1 MPHLEAFFEFGGTV
15 ELLTTADTTLEK
27 YDIIMS
33 ELMWGVDQGL
43 RDKTGTIKVQEL
55 DEDGKPVYVDPSA
68 VPLTPKEIDLH
79 IPLLLSQEV
88 QWIEFYNTTD
98 REITADLSLLFTP
111 FVSHIEREIVETH
124 GDTYVV
130 LDALST
136 LFGGRWELPGKSG
149 RRPTTA
155 FVSAYR
161 NIDYDTV
168 EHSDLDR
175 DAQLTGIPFGSY
187 EDSWEKTPDEGRRNT
202 VLTIIVGTKLVDLPY
217 IATPGTRHVPEV
229 YIKSL
234 KPIDVESNKVVINEV
249 RNDTSRANI
258 DWIELKNTSSRAV
271 DLEEWELSIVT
282 NVDEDEVLVDLP
294 PYELG
299 RDEILLILNQH
310 PHFTDLAEGVNIEE
324 PEEHLR
330 LTGLRHKYFVSEDL
344 DLPANAK
351 FILLLRSENDQ
362 NGRDAAIED
371 YAGNGF
377 FSDGFTQ
384 FWPRV
389 AQRRPIDVADFGNNT
404 FASRDQAW
412 ARLRYEEDDGHHK
425 DAWEVVE
432 TQGGLGYAAGADLK
446 YAPGTPGY
454 ENTALKTQLE
464 NKNFPVSDVE
474 YDDGEIS
481 ISEIMSDPGPNGNRV
496 QWIELY
502 NSSLTQAINLEG
514 WELEIHNLE
523 DEERTY
529 IDGSFEFEDAIILP
543 NQALLLV
550 SESAATDLP
559 SNRVYDLYRRHRRE
573 LGLTRWPRLLLNPT
587 AFYLK
592 LTDKAD
598 PNREGDDIVVDEVGN
613 LKVEGGT
620 RSKEWDLPK
629 VDPERRQS
637 LVRLYG
643 KLFKPNQGGLDGKP
657 SPPDNGLS
665 AAGWRRFSVKGQ
677 SLSFYGI
684 RGDLASPGYRLGG
697 PLPVALSSFRPV
709 RMKTG
714 EVLIKWRTESELD
727 NAGFNI
733 LRSEHPDGEFTVV
746 NVKGIIPGQGTSSE
760 MHTYTYTDTTAKA
773 NVIYYYRIEDVSF
786 DGARQTLATVRLKG
800 DVSAAGKLTT
810 TWSALKSQM

>member
-1 MPHLEAFFEFGGTV
+1 M
-15 ELLTTADTTLEK
+15 
-27 YDIIMS
+27 
-33 ELMWGVDQGL
+33 
-43 RDKTGTIKVQEL
+43 
-55 DEDGKPVYVDPSA
+55 
-68 VPLTPKEIDLH
+68 
-79 IPLLLSQEV
+79 
-88 QWIEFYNTTD
+88 
-98 REITADLSLLFTP
+98 
-111 FVSHIEREIVETH
+111 
-124 GDTYVV
+124 
-130 LDALST
+130 
-136 LFGGRWELPGKSG
+136 
-149 RRPTTA
+149 
-155 FVSAYR
+155 
-161 NIDYDTV
+161 
-168 EHSDLDR
+168 
-175 DAQLTGIPFGSY
+175 GIPFGSY
-187 EDSWEKTPDEGRRNT
+187 EDSWEATPDEGRRNT
-202 VLTIIVGTKLVDLPY
+202 VTTLIVGTRLTNLPY
-217 IATPGTRHVPEV
+217 IATPGTKHVPEV

-234 KPIDVESNKVVINEV
+234 RPTDVESDKVVINEV

-282 NVDEDEVLVDLP
+282 GVGQDTVLIDLP
-294 PYELG
+294 PYELEKG
-299 RDEILLILNQH
+299 EILLILNQH
-310 PHFTDLAEGVNIEE
+310 PHFTNLAEGVNIEE

-330 LTGLRHKYFVSEDL
+330 LTGLRHKYFVSEAL
-344 DLPANAK
+344 DLPANK
-351 FILLLRSENDQ
+351 QFVLLVRSEINQ

-464 NKNFPVSDVE
+464 NKNFPASDVE

-481 ISEIMSDPGPNGNRV
+481 ISEIMSDPGPNGNQV

-514 WELEIHNLE
+514 WELEIYNLE

-529 IDGSFEFEDAIILP
+529 VEGSFAFEDAILLP

-592 LTDKAD
+592 LTDPAN
-598 PNREGDDIVVDEVGN
+598 PNRSGDDIVVDEVGN
-613 LKVEGGT
+613 LKVEGVT
-620 RSKEWDLPK
+620 RSKVWDLP
-629 VDPERRQS
+629 R
-637 LVRLYG
+637 
-643 KLFKPNQGGLDGKP
+643 
-657 SPPDNGLS
+657 
-665 AAGWRRFSVKGQ
+665 
-677 SLSFYGI
+677 
-684 RGDLASPGYRLGG
+684 
-697 PLPVALSSFRPV
+697 
-709 RMKTG
+709 
-714 EVLIKWRTESELD
+714 
-727 NAGFNI
+727 
-733 LRSEHPDGEFTVV
+733 
-746 NVKGIIPGQGTSSE
+746 
-760 MHTYTYTDTTAKA
+760 
-773 NVIYYYRIEDVSF
+773 
-786 DGARQTLATVRLKG
+786 
-800 DVSAAGKLTT
+800 
-810 TWSALKSQM
+810 

>member
-1 MPHLEAFFEFGGTV
+1 ME
-15 ELLTTADTTLEK
+15 
-27 YDIIMS
+27 I
-33 ELMWGVDQGL
+33 L
-43 RDKTGTIKVQEL
+43 R
-55 DEDGKPVYVDPSA
+55 DPSA
-68 VPLTPKEIDLH
+68 DPLVPKEIDLH

-124 GDTYVV
+124 GDTYIV

-149 RRPTTA
+149 RRPSTA

-168 EHSDLDR
+168 ENPDLDR
-175 DAQLTGIPFGSY
+175 DAQLAAIPFGSY
-187 EDSWEKTPDEGRRNT
+187 EDSWEKTPDDGRRNT
-202 VLTIIVGTKLVDLPY
+202 VLAIIVGRNLVNLPY
-217 IATPGTRHVPEV
+217 IATPGTKHVPEV

-234 KPIDVESNKVVINEV
+234 KPAAVSSNKVVINEV

-271 DLEEWELSIVT
+271 DLEEWELGIVT
-282 NVDEDEVLVDLP
+282 NVGQDKVLVDLP

-299 RDEILLILNQH
+299 RGEILLILNQH

-330 LTGLRHKYFVSEDL
+330 LTGLRHKYFVSEAL
-344 DLPANAK
+344 DLSNDKK
-351 FILLLRSENDQ
+351 FVLLLRSEENK
-362 NGRDAAIED
+362 NGTGEAIED

-389 AQRRPIDVADFGNNT
+389 AQRRPTDVADFGENS

-412 ARLRYEEDDGHHK
+412 ARIRYEKDDGHHK

-464 NKNFPVSDVE
+464 NKKFPAPDVE

-481 ISEIMSDPGPNGNRV
+481 ISEIMSDPGPNGNQV

-502 NSSLTQAINLEG
+502 NSSLTQAINLKG
-514 WELEIHNLE
+514 WELEIYNLE

-529 IDGSFEFEDAIILP
+529 VEGSFAFEDAILLP

-592 LTDKAD
+592 LTDPAN
-598 PNREGDDIVVDEVGN
+598 PNRSGDDIVVDEVGN
-613 LKVEGGT
+613 LKVEGVT
-620 RSKEWDLPK
+620 RSKVWDLPQ
-629 VDPERRQS
+629 VNPEQRQS

-665 AAGWRRFSVKGQ
+665 AEGWRRFSVKGQ

-684 RGDLASPGYRLGG
+684 RGDLSSPGYRLGG

-709 RMKTG
+709 RMQTG
-714 EVLIKWRTESELD
+714 EVRIKWRTESELD

-733 LRSEHPDGEFTVV
+733 LRSERRDGEFKVI
-746 NVKGIIPGQGTSSE
+746 NVKGIILGQGTSSE
-760 MHTYTYTDTTAKA
+760 MQTYTYTDTTAKP

-800 DVSAAGKLTT
+800 EVSATGKLTI
-810 TWSALKSQM
+810 TWSALKSQE

>member
-1 MPHLEAFFEFGGTV
+1 MRTV
-15 ELLTTADTTLEK
+15 
-27 YDIIMS
+27 
-33 ELMWGVDQGL
+33 
-43 RDKTGTIKVQEL
+43 
-55 DEDGKPVYVDPSA
+55 GK
-68 VPLTPKEIDLH
+68 KH
-79 IPLLLSQEV
+79 
-88 QWIEFYNTTD
+88 
-98 REITADLSLLFTP
+98 
-111 FVSHIEREIVETH
+111 
-124 GDTYVV
+124 
-130 LDALST
+130 
-136 LFGGRWELPGKSG
+136 
-149 RRPTTA
+149 PT
-155 FVSAYR
+155 
-161 NIDYDTV
+161 
-168 EHSDLDR
+168 R
-175 DAQLTGIPFGSY
+175 DAETQS
-187 EDSWEKTPDEGRRNT
+187 
-202 VLTIIVGTKLVDLPY
+202 LTIIVRLLKDQLVDLPY

-234 KPIDVESNKVVINEV
+234 RPTDVKSNKVVINEV

-282 NVDEDEVLVDLP
+282 NVGEDKVLVDLP
-294 PYELG
+294 PYELEKG
-299 RDEILLILNQH
+299 EILLILNDH
-310 PHFTDLAEGVNIEE
+310 PYFTDLAEGINIEE

-330 LTGLRHKYFVSEDL
+330 LTGLRHKYFVSEAL
-344 DLPANAK
+344 DLPANK
-351 FILLLRSENDQ
+351 QFVLLLRSEINQ

-384 FWPRV
+384 FWPRD
-389 AQRRPIDVADFGNNT
+389 AQRRPTNIADFGNNT

-432 TQGGLGYAAGADLK
+432 AQGGLGYAASADLK

-454 ENTALKTQLE
+454 ENNALKTQLE
-464 NKNFPVSDVE
+464 NKNFPASDVE

-502 NSSLTQAINLEG
+502 NSSLTQAINLKG
-514 WELEIHNLE
+514 WELEIHNLA

-529 IDGSFEFEDAIILP
+529 VDGSFEFEDAIILP

-592 LTDKAD
+592 LTDPAD
-598 PNREGDDIVVDEVGN
+598 PDREGDDIVVDEVGN
-613 LKVEGGT
+613 LKVVGGT
-620 RSKEWDLPK
+620 RSKEWDLPP
-629 VDPERRQS
+629 VNPERRQS

-665 AAGWRRFSVKGQ
+665 AEGWRRFSVKGQ

-709 RMKTG
+709 RMQTG

-733 LRSEHPDGEFTVV
+733 LRSETREGTFTVI

-760 MHTYTYTDTTAKA
+760 MQTYAYTDTTAKP

-800 DVSAAGKLTT
+800 DISVSGKVFQK
-810 TWSALKSQM
+810 WGELKSQE

>member
-1 MPHLEAFFEFGGTV
+1 MGQILINPNLKLDRT
-15 ELLTTADTTLEK
+15 LDAD
-27 YDIIMS
+27 
-33 ELMWGVDQGL
+33 GAPV
-43 RDKTGTIKVQEL
+43 L
-55 DEDGKPVYVDPSA
+55 DEQGDPDTEDLD
-68 VPLTPKEIDLH
+68 VPLLV
-79 IPLLLSQEV
+79 SQEV
-88 QWIEFYNTTD
+88 QWFEFYNTTD
-98 REITADLSLLFTP
+98 REITAELYLLFTP
-111 FVSHIEREIVETH
+111 FRSHIERETVHHSGTDYKVI
-124 GDTYVV
+124 
-130 LDALST
+130 DALST

-155 FVSAYR
+155 FVSTYR
-161 NIDYDTV
+161 NIDYDRV
-168 EHSDLDR
+168 EDSVLGR
-175 DAQLTGIPFGSY
+175 NAQLAGIPFGSY

-202 VLTIIVGTKLVDLPY
+202 VTTVIVANRLIDLPY
-217 IATPGTRHVPEV
+217 IATPGTKHVPEV

-234 KPIDVESNKVVINEV
+234 RPTDVESDKVVINEV

-282 NVDEDEVLVDLP
+282 NVGEDEVLVDLP

-464 NKNFPVSDVE
+464 NKKFPASDVE

-502 NSSLTQAINLEG
+502 NSSLTQAINLKG

-523 DEERTY
+523 DEERAY

-592 LTDKAD
+592 LTDPAN

-620 RSKEWDLPK
+620 RSKVWDLPQ
-629 VDPERRQS
+629 VNPERRQS

-709 RMKTG
+709 RMQTG

-733 LRSEHPDGEFTVV
+733 LRSETREGTFTVI

-760 MHTYTYTDTTAKA
+760 MHTYAYTDTTAKP

-786 DGARQTLATVRLKG
+786 DGVRQTLATVRLKG
-800 DVSAAGKLTT
+800 DISVSRKVLQKWGE
-810 TWSALKSQM
+810 LKSQE